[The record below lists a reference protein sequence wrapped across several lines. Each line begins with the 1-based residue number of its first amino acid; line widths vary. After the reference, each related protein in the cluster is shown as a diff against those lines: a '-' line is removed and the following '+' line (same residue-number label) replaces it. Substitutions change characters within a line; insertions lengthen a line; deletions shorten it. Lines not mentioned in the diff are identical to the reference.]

1 MSAVWHGPAMQLPDA
16 PTPLRQAPM
25 VLRLTGHIARQNK
38 ALARAAKAVPKPVTW
53 DWAAPRLMPLLAGP
67 RFDDP
72 EMPLVRHPSGIG
84 PIAEFGVDIG
94 PLFIMVDRP
103 VADRWECTSAQL
115 MERGLRNLRERAAKL
130 RPDQA
135 VTGVMSG
142 RPIRILRDRPI
153 WASSLLMD
161 LDSLTRLFGTHDQLL
176 AAPTTKCLVSLPID
190 TPGPI
195 AAEIVVDL
203 EASSMEPLFLDP
215 FVLEDGELLWGGDAR
230 GDDDDPDDWTS

>member
-1 MSAVWHGPAMQLPDA
+1 MVRVMDMPDA
-16 PTPLRQAPM
+16 RTPLQQASRVIRM
-25 VLRLTGHIARQNK
+25 TAHAARQHK
-38 ALARAAKAVPKPVTW
+38 ALARAVKAVPKPVTW
-53 DWAAPRLMPLLAGP
+53 DWAAPRLMPLLARP

-72 EMPLVRHPSGIG
+72 EAPLVRHPSGVG
-84 PIAEFGVDIG
+84 PIAEFGLDLG
-94 PLFIMVDRP
+94 PLFLMVDQP

-115 MERGLRNLRERAAKL
+115 MERGLRNLRERAVRL
-130 RPDQA
+130 RPEQA

-161 LDSLTRLFGTHDQLL
+161 RDSLTRLFGTHDQLL

-190 TPGPI
+190 TPGPV

-203 EASSMEPLFLDP
+203 EVTSMESLFLDP
-215 FVLEDGELLWGGDAR
+215 FVLEGGELLWGGDVR

>member
-16 PTPLRQAPM
+16 PTPLRQASM

-94 PLFIMVDRP
+94 PLFIMVDQP

-230 GDDDDPDDWTS
+230 GDDDHPDDWTS